1 MLKGHL
7 LSVWFL
13 CPDNAENG
21 LKMYMINRKFCV
33 YLPLTVD
40 DMTQMNFEG
49 IIVGLATF
57 LIIGI
62 FHPIVI
68 KAEYHFSSRCWPVFL
83 AAGSLCCAA
92 SLFAESP
99 LLSVALG
106 SLGCT
111 CLWCI
116 IELKEQERR
125 VARGWFPENPKRR
138 AKRDGE

>member
-1 MLKGHL
+1 MNL
-7 LSVWFL
+7 L
-13 CPDNAENG
+13 
-21 LKMYMINRKFCV
+21 
-33 YLPLTVD
+33 
-40 DMTQMNFEG
+40 G
-49 IIVGLATF
+49 IEAAVISFVC
-57 LIIGI
+57 IGI
-62 FHPIVI
+62 FHPVVI
-68 KAEYHFSSRCWPVFL
+68 KAEYYFSSRCWPAFL

-106 SLGCT
+106 SLGCA

-138 AKRDGE
+138 AKRGGE

>member
-1 MLKGHL
+1 MNL
-7 LSVWFL
+7 L
-13 CPDNAENG
+13 
-21 LKMYMINRKFCV
+21 
-33 YLPLTVD
+33 
-40 DMTQMNFEG
+40 G
-49 IIVGLATF
+49 IEAAVISFVC
-57 LIIGI
+57 IGI
-62 FHPIVI
+62 FHPVVI
-68 KAEYHFSSRCWPVFL
+68 KAEYYFSSRCWPAFL
-83 AAGSLCCAA
+83 AAGALCCAA

-138 AKRDGE
+138 AKRGGEKNVRDGRRAAETRRKLRRRAKPPPIS